1 MHACLRDSLVVSS
14 ENEREIFHGRDSFRF
29 LKRIAL
35 HASTEQ
41 SRKEGGKT
49 RAINRRARNARNAAG
64 HRATR
69 DHDHSCQM
77 PSNHFVSCHPVR
89 LLCSHGLHSLFP
101 ALDSVENA
109 RYFLLSC
116 SRFVLDY
123 KRNVGLHSRRQ
134 RLCHLR
140 VVRIHRQMPL
150 VAFEIRERTRRR
162 RACASSINSSFD
174 RWSRTSYEIPVLSLT
189 MENRPF
195 TEHIWRVGQRYDCK
209 CRDSPIAT
217 LLPFHASSR
226 NNDAGSSH
234 ASKSYIRI
242 C

>member
-1 MHACLRDSLVVSS
+1 MHACLRDPLVVSS

-35 HASTEQ
+35 HAPTEQ

-123 KRNVGLHSRRQ
+123 KRNVGLHANASVIFA
-134 RLCHLR
+134 L
-140 VVRIHRQMPL
+140 
-150 VAFEIRERTRRR
+150 FE
-162 RACASSINSSFD
+162 
-174 RWSRTSYEIPVLSLT
+174 
-189 MENRPF
+189 F
-195 TEHIWRVGQRYDCK
+195 TDK
-209 CRDSPIAT
+209 CRSLRSRSARGREGDAHARHRLIQVSIVGRVRAT
-217 LLPFHASSR
+217 RYRFSL
-226 NNDAGSSH
+226 
-234 ASKSYIRI
+234 
-242 C
+242 